1 MYQAHNT
8 GLWFNLFYLSPA
20 LHHEKG
26 INHVSL
32 SVFLPRLP
40 QAYKQELYGERYV
53 WMLIGWYQSRWW
65 NAHPAVL
72 SKQNCEAKHVMKAF
86 GNYVT
91 TEFLKFGPSSPRMIG
106 GEVWCNV
113 DQKTR
118 QISRLWGL
126 GL

>member
-1 MYQAHNT
+1 MVSVALVERT
-8 GLWFNLFYLSPA
+8 SSSPVQ
-20 LHHEKG
+20 K
-26 INHVSL
+26 
-32 SVFLPRLP
+32 
-40 QAYKQELYGERYV
+40 
-53 WMLIGWYQSRWW
+53 
-65 NAHPAVL
+65 
-72 SKQNCEAKHVMKAF
+72 NCEAKHVMKAF